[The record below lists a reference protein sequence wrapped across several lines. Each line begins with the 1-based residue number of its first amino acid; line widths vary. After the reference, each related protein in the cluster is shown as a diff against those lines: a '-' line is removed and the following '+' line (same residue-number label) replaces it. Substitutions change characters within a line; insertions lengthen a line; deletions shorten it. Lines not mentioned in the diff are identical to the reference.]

1 MDYNH
6 RHTNGKDTTDQTDH
20 SYPYKNEVSLS
31 ISDDQPAVI
40 TPTPSPRSQKSDET
54 HPPHSLDDVA
64 LTKSNGK
71 ENRIGLDN
79 PGFEVEPTKTQRPLS
94 SFGHNNGSTDVQ
106 LKSPNG
112 KNGTTEIPLTGVL
125 VTSSSPFFFIE
136 LLQWNFV
143 L

>member
-1 MDYNH
+1 MENNH
-6 RHTNGKDTTDQTDH
+6 RHANGTSSDQTDH

-54 HPPHSLDDVA
+54 NQPHSMDDVA

-71 ENRIGLDN
+71 ATDNRIGLDN
-79 PGFEVEPTKTQRPLS
+79 PGFEVETTKTQRPLS
-94 SFGHNNGSTDVQ
+94 SFGHNNGLSDVQ

-112 KNGTTEIPLTGVL
+112 NNGTTEIPLTGKR
-125 VTSSSPFFFIE
+125 FFYCF
-136 LLQWNFV
+136 W
-143 L
+143 

>member
-6 RHTNGKDTTDQTDH
+6 RQRNGASDSDQTDH

-31 ISDDQPAVI
+31 INDDQPAVI

-54 HPPHSLDDVA
+54 NPPHSMDDTA
-64 LTKSNGK
+64 LTKSNGNAK
-71 ENRIGLDN
+71 DNRIGLDN

-94 SFGHNNGSTDVQ
+94 SFGHSNGLSDVQ

-112 KNGTTEIPLTGVL
+112 NNGTTEIPLTGA
-125 VTSSSPFFFIE
+125 
-136 LLQWNFV
+136 
-143 L
+143 